1 MESRYTAGVLDTL
14 IAGIV
19 ASLIM
24 GCTFGI
30 ATPWAVAYMA
40 KFICEHTE
48 VDGKQLVFDGNG
60 GDLFGQFIKWFLL
73 TIVTFGIYGFWVTV
87 KMANWVASHTHFVE

>member
-30 ATPWAVAYMA
+30 ATPWAVTYFL
-40 KFICEHTE
+40 KFIFDHTTI
-48 VDGKQLVFDGNG
+48 DGKKLTFVGNG
-60 GDLFGQFIKWFLL
+60 ADLFGQWIIWALL
-73 TIVTFGIYGFWVTV
+73 TAVTCGIYSFWVAP
-87 KMANWVASHTHFVE
+87 KMYNWIAKNTHFAN